1 MRRVFMVVLGLA
13 LTAGRAHAVDIG
25 IGAYG
30 GWSTPV
36 LNDLSKQGST
46 YGLRVPVTLAPVL
59 ALEGFYAT
67 SSLGDAEESFGTP
80 ITYTRD
86 GGKTTGF
93 GVNALATFGST
104 VKFYPMVGIGTY
116 TFERQG
122 VEDISDVGYNLGLGM
137 AYTLMPRLTL
147 DVRGEFNMISNG
159 ETAVKAGN
167 LTVGAAYSLFTTP

>member
-13 LTAGRAHAVDIG
+13 LTAARAQAIDIG

-30 GWSTPV
+30 GWSRPV

-59 ALEGFYAT
+59 VVEGFYA
-67 SSLGDAEESFGTP
+67 SSTLGDAEESFGTP

-86 GGKTTGF
+86 GGSTTGY

-104 VKFYPMVGIGTY
+104 FKFFPFAGIGSY

-137 AYTLMPRLTL
+137 AYTLIPKLTI

-159 ETAVKAGN
+159 DTAVKAGN
-167 LTVGAAYSLFTTP
+167 LTLGAHYALFTTP

>member
-1 MRRVFMVVLGLA
+1 MRRVIVVVLGLA
-13 LTAGRAHAVDIG
+13 LTAARAQAIDIG

-30 GWSTPV
+30 GWSQPV
-36 LNDLSKQGST
+36 LNDISKQGST

-59 ALEGFYAT
+59 AVEGFYAT

-93 GVNALATFGST
+93 GVNVMATFGS
-104 VKFYPMVGIGTY
+104 VFKFYPLVGIGSF

-122 VEDISDVGYNLGLGM
+122 AEDISDVGYNLGLGM
-137 AYTLMPRLTL
+137 AYSVLPKLTIDL
-147 DVRGEFNMISNG
+147 RGELNMISNG
-159 ETAVKAGN
+159 DTSVKAGN
-167 LTVGAAYSLFTTP
+167 IIVGASYSLFTP